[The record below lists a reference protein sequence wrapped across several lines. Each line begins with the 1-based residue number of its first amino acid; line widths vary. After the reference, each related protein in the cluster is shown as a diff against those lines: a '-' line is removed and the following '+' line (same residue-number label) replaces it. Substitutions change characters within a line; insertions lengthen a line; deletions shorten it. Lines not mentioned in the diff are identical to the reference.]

1 MKLIIQIPCFNEEAT
16 LPETVADLPREVP
29 GFDTVE
35 WLVIDDGSSDRTSE
49 VARELGVHHVVR
61 HRRNRGLA
69 KAFLTGLDE
78 ALKQGADVIV
88 NTDADNQYDGSCV
101 PLITAPVL
109 SGEADI
115 VVGERPIESV
125 PEFSGI
131 KKRLQRI
138 GSAVVRRFSGT
149 TIADAASGFRAFDRE
164 AAMRLYVFGRYTYT
178 LETLI
183 QAGWEGL
190 EVKSVPIKVNPQT
203 RPSRLVKSS
212 AQYVRRSAATIVRS
226 YAIYQPFRF
235 FTKIATVPFALAVVL
250 GVRWLA
256 YFFLTDT
263 YKSRLPSLLA
273 GITLVLIAALLVM
286 VAFLADLTATS
297 RRLLAESR
305 FEARRAELDRLRDE
319 ASLTASA
326 AHEAAHEAAHQS
338 ERGAQHS

>member
-1 MKLIIQIPCFNEEAT
+1 
-16 LPETVADLPREVP
+16 V
-29 GFDTVE
+29 
-35 WLVIDDGSSDRTSE
+35 
-49 VARELGVHHVVR
+49 ELGVHHWCGTATTR
-61 HRRNRGLA
+61 PGQSL
-69 KAFLTGLDE
+69 LTGLDE
-78 ALKQGADVIV
+78 ALKLGADVIV
-88 NTDADNQYDGSCV
+88 NTDADNQYDGSCI

-131 KKRLQRI
+131 KKRLQRL

-212 AQYVRRSAATIVRS
+212 AQYVRRSASTIVRS

-235 FTKIATVPFALAVVL
+235 FTKIAMVPFALAAVL
-250 GVRWLA
+250 GVRWLV

-263 YKSRLPSLLA
+263 YRSRLPSLIA
-273 GITLVLIAALLVM
+273 GVTLVLIAALLVM

-305 FEARRAELDRLRDE
+305 FEARRAELDRMRDE
-319 ASLTASA
+319 AGAGDGAADSA
-326 AHEAAHEAAHQS
+326 PAQPAERPAQAAE
-338 ERGAQHS
+338 

>member
-1 MKLIIQIPCFNEEAT
+1 MKLIIQIPCFNEEQT
-16 LPETVADLPREVP
+16 LPETLADLPREVP

-78 ALKQGADVIV
+78 ALKRGADVIV
-88 NTDADNQYDGSCV
+88 NTDADNQYDGSCI
-101 PLITAPVL
+101 PDITGPVL

-131 KKRLQRI
+131 KKRLQRL

-212 AQYVRRSAATIVRS
+212 AQYVRRSASTIVRS

-235 FTKIATVPFALAVVL
+235 FTKIAVVPGVL
-250 GVRWLA
+250 GAILGTRWLA
-256 YFFLTDT
+256 LFLFTDT
-263 YKSRLPSLLA
+263 YRSRLPSLLA
-273 GITLVLIAALLVM
+273 AVTLVLIAALLVM

-297 RRLLAESR
+297 RRLLSENR
-305 FEARRAELDRLRDE
+305 FEARRAELDRMRVEAEGLDE
-319 ASLTASA
+319 
-326 AHEAAHEAAHQS
+326 
-338 ERGAQHS
+338 